1 MAEARVIKYIRLN
14 DGLLYQLLPADH
26 MHKLADI
33 EDFTLD
39 LSQYDNSKAKFV
51 SADEFATKQN
61 KVLSGTVEPSE
72 EIGVDGDIYFMLEE

>member
-14 DGLLYQLLPADH
+14 DGLLYRVIPADH

-39 LSQYDNSKAKFV
+39 LSKYDNSKAKFV
-51 SADEFATKQN
+51 SADDLVTKQN
-61 KVLSGTVEPSE
+61 KVLSGTAEPSV